1 MFSKLD
7 TIETNTLSLRFSN
20 PPSFPMFSQ
29 TNGSKSP
36 MVRPSSI
43 AKPNLTPPLVLGGT
57 AVPLKS
63 YGPRHRATTQL
74 AARKAGIK
82 DLWPCSMCDV
92 CMSCHLKVCI
102 YIYIFNCSYTYMDTL
117 TFFHMASC
125 TRCIHKT
132 KTSYVTCQY
141 IFQSNDVP
149 TPSSSTTPKL
159 RLASIKKR

>member
-102 YIYIFNCSYTYMDTL
+102 YIYIQLFIHVYGYTY
-117 TFFHMASC
+117 FFPHGLLHQVHTQDKNIICHM
-125 TRCIHKT
+125 
-132 KTSYVTCQY
+132 
-141 IFQSNDVP
+141 
-149 TPSSSTTPKL
+149 
-159 RLASIKKR
+159 SIYLPIQ